1 MSKKNKNKQ
10 KPQNQTV
17 EQPKPTIDKSPE
29 MEALEQQHKE
39 LSAQIL
45 KIQNQ
50 KAKLEK
56 EKRELEAKRQQ
67 AEKEKSQAKQEVERF
82 KREAFEIREAVRRIE
97 ELSLSRHTES
107 ANPKILAL
115 MNAKTDG
122 KNRNGQ
128 NDQSILAVAA
138 RYKLNDVVLYTEDKN
153 LKNHAVAIGIQ
164 TE

>member
-17 EQPKPTIDKSPE
+17 GQPKPAVEKSPE
-29 MEALEQQHKE
+29 IVALEQHRNE

-45 KIQNQ
+45 QIQNQ
-50 KAKLEK
+50 KVKLEK
-56 EKRELEAKRQQ
+56 EKRELEAKRLQ
-67 AEKEKSQAKQEVERF
+67 AEKEKSQAEKEVERF
-82 KREAFEIREAVRRIE
+82 KREAFEIREAVRLIE
-97 ELSLSRHTES
+97 ELSLSQHTES

-115 MNAKTDG
+115 MDAKTDG

-128 NDQSILAVAA
+128 NDQSILAVAT
-138 RYKLNDVVLYTEDKN
+138 RYKLNDTVLYTEDRN
-153 LKNHAVAIGIQ
+153 LKNYAVAIGIH

>member
-1 MSKKNKNKQ
+1 MAKKNKQ
-10 KPQNQTV
+10 KAQNQTV
-17 EQPKPTIDKSPE
+17 EQTKPTIAKSPE
-29 MEALEQQHKE
+29 MAALEQRRNE
-39 LSAQIL
+39 MNDQIL
-45 KIQNQ
+45 HIQNQ

-67 AEKEKSQAKQEVERF
+67 AEKEKSQAEKDVERL
-82 KREAFEIREAVRRIE
+82 KREVFEIREAVRRIE
-97 ELSLSRHTES
+97 QLTLSQHTES

-115 MNAKTDG
+115 MNAKMDG

>member
-17 EQPKPTIDKSPE
+17 EKSKPTIDKSPE
-29 MEALEQQHKE
+29 MEALEQQRKE
-39 LSAQIL
+39 LSTQIL
-45 KIQNQ
+45 QIQNQ

-67 AEKEKSQAKQEVERF
+67 AEKEKSQAEKEVERF
-82 KREAFEIREAVRRIE
+82 KREAFEIREAVRRIK
-97 ELSLSRHTES
+97 ELSLSQNTES
-107 ANPKILAL
+107 ATPEILAL
-115 MNAKTDG
+115 MDAKTGG

-128 NDQSILAVAA
+128 NDQSILAIAA

-153 LKNHAVAIGIQ
+153 LKNYAMAIGIQ

>member
-17 EQPKPTIDKSPE
+17 KQSKPAVEKSPE
-29 MEALEQQHKE
+29 IVTLEQQRTE

-67 AEKEKSQAKQEVERF
+67 AGKEKSQAEKEVERF

-97 ELSLSRHTES
+97 ELTLSQHTES

-115 MNAKTDG
+115 INAKTDG